1 TACWLLPF
9 KPRQEDMPA
18 CGRFDVKYSRTDPGQ
33 LFGADAGQPPFGSPT
48 NIVDEVR
55 TFNVAVSVLLVVR
68 LAVKPLV
75 NRLAKPARVAV
86 ASGKRNSTP
95 PVGTV
100 LA

>member
-1 TACWLLPF
+1 
-9 KPRQEDMPA
+9 MPA

-33 LFGADAGQPPFGSPT
+33 LFGADAGQPPFGLPT
-48 NIVDEVR
+48 NIVDEDEVR

-75 NRLAKPARVAV
+75 IRLAKPAGVAA